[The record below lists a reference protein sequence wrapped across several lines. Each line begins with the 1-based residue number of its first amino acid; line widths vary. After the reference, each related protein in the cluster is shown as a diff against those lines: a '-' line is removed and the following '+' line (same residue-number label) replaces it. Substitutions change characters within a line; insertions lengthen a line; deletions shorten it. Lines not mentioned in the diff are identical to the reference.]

1 MILTKLQCP
10 LLVLLWSVALPARAD
25 LAADIADLSARID
38 YGFYAEEQYVIDA
51 ARSALERLAEQDA
64 SVRYYRALAAF
75 RLAQLPSR
83 DGDDIGELL
92 DDCAQLAVPTEDD
105 EAAAAEAWILVA
117 ACASLGVHKGFSQQR
132 RRDQALAHAR
142 EIDATHPRIA
152 LVEAWSL
159 SARPALEP
167 APLREQVAERLNV
180 AAEGFRAWNGP
191 YGSPQ
196 WGEAEVLAQLGE
208 IYLQRGESRAARDLI
223 ERALLIAPDYRFAL
237 SLRGR
242 VQSSP

>member
-1 MILTKLQCP
+1 MSLTKLQRS
-10 LLVLLWSVALPARAD
+10 LLLLLWSIAQPARAD

-38 YGFYAEEQYVIDA
+38 YGFYAEEQRVIDA
-51 ARSALERLAEQDA
+51 ARSALERLPEQDP

-75 RLAQLPSR
+75 RLAQLPVR
-83 DGDDIGELL
+83 DGDDLGELL

-105 EAAAAEAWILVA
+105 EAAAEAWILVA

-159 SARPALEP
+159 SDRPGLET
-167 APLREQVAERLNV
+167 APVRDQAAERLKV
-180 AAEGFRAWNGP
+180 AAEEFRAWNGR

-196 WGEAEVLAQLGE
+196 WGEAEALAQLGE

-237 SLRGR
+237 SLRGK
-242 VQSSP
+242 VQGSL